1 MSRYWNDW
9 YYKPTSRIR
18 VDNGIKAKH
27 KSGDFSDRWWS
38 KRWIEVLESFNIGA
52 RLQRGQSYARSGQV
66 LEIHIDKGTIT
77 AKVQGSRPKPY
88 DVTIQLKQLSEQEW
102 SRIIEYMASKA
113 IYAAKLLNGEM
124 PRDIETVFKEIHI
137 PLFPEKYMD
146 LETSCSC
153 PDTSNPCKHIAA
165 VYYIFAERFDED
177 PFLIFTLR
185 GKSKDEIMAIL
196 RNKRDVNET
205 KEPPKEKEAEKISLE
220 SYWAPKIPLDSFY
233 LSSNITDNY
242 KLTLQKLGDPGF
254 KIFGEDAT
262 KIIGEVYEKAR
273 DKALKQI
280 KKINDEIILE

>member
-1 MSRYWNDW
+1 
-9 YYKPTSRIR
+9 
-18 VDNGIKAKH
+18 
-27 KSGDFSDRWWS
+27 
-38 KRWIEVLESFNIGA
+38 
-52 RLQRGQSYARSGQV
+52 
-66 LEIHIDKGTIT
+66 
-77 AKVQGSRPKPY
+77 
-88 DVTIQLKQLSEQEW
+88 
-102 SRIIEYMASKA
+102 MASKA

-220 SYWAPKIPLDSFY
+220 SYWASKIPLDSFY

-262 KIIGEVYEKAR
+262 KIIREVYEKAR